1 MMEDIIFS
9 LYSTDLTDWDQKIN
23 HLSDNPADEYN
34 EHYLCLG
41 DELVNEFFGSEKSSD
56 WRLIYQLEGKY
67 YDYYYRTLKYN
78 KQKEGTTYSKVNDE
92 MIPMIRMSEVYYI
105 AAEAIYKTN
114 SDLAQKYLSSVKKG
128 RGIKNVDYSQV
139 TSEEEFIN
147 MIVSDARREFVGEG
161 QTFFMYKR
169 LKKNLQGMD
178 GYNWKEAE
186 AKEENMVLPL
196 PDSESNI

>member
-1 MMEDIIFS
+1 MGS
-9 LYSTDLTDWDQKIN
+9 KIN

-105 AAEAIYKTN
+105 AAEAIYKT
-114 SDLAQKYLSSVKKG
+114 DPALAQKYLSSVKKG
-128 RGIKNVDYSQV
+128 RGY
-139 TSEEEFIN
+139 
-147 MIVSDARREFVGEG
+147 
-161 QTFFMYKR
+161 
-169 LKKNLQGMD
+169 
-178 GYNWKEAE
+178 
-186 AKEENMVLPL
+186 
-196 PDSESNI
+196 

>member
-1 MMEDIIFS
+1 
-9 LYSTDLTDWDQKIN
+9 
-23 HLSDNPADEYN
+23 
-34 EHYLCLG
+34 
-41 DELVNEFFGSEKSSD
+41 
-56 WRLIYQLEGKY
+56 
-67 YDYYYRTLKYN
+67 
-78 KQKEGTTYSKVNDE
+78 
-92 MIPMIRMSEVYYI
+92 
-105 AAEAIYKTN
+105 
-114 SDLAQKYLSSVKKG
+114 
-128 RGIKNVDYSQV
+128 
-139 TSEEEFIN
+139 